1 MPGGGPSFC
10 ALRMRRVRL
19 RIRGMVQGVNFRY
32 FAQEE
37 ARRRGVTG
45 WVRNAEDGDVEVV
58 AEGEAEALARFVE
71 WCRRGPPAARVGGVD
86 EEELGGERRYSNFQ
100 VVYRAPD

>member
-10 ALRMRRVRL
+10 ELTVRRVRL

-32 FAQEE
+32 FAREE

-45 WVRNAEDGDVEVV
+45 WVRNAEDGNVEVV
-58 AEGEAEALARFVE
+58 AEGEAEALAHFLA

-86 EEELGGERRYSNFQ
+86 EEELPGDPRYRDFRI
-100 VVYRAPD
+100 VWEPLE